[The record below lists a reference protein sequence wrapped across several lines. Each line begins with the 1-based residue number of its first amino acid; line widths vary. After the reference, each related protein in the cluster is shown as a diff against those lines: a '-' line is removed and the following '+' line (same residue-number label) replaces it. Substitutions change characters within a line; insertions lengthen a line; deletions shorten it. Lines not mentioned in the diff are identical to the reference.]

1 MDDADNVELVEI
13 KKAGN
18 PLEAEL
24 IVSIL
29 EAAGIPTMLDSR
41 YLQDD
46 FAVPKKLIGG
56 EGTRVYVRKEQEEDA
71 RRVLAEA
78 RAAGEAL
85 NEDDPSEDE

>member
-1 MDDADNVELVEI
+1 MDDADKVELVEI
-13 KKAGN
+13 KTARN
-18 PLEAEL
+18 AIEAEL

-41 YLQDD
+41 YLQDE
-46 FAVPKKLIGG
+46 FAVPRKMISG
-56 EGTRVYVRKEQEEDA
+56 EGTAVYVRKEQEEDA

-85 NEDDPSEDE
+85 TEDE